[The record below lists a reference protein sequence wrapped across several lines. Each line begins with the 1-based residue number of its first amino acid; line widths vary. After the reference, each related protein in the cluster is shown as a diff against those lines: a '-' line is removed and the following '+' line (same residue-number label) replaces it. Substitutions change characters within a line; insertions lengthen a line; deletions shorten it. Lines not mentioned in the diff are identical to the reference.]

1 VAVQK
6 ELQQQDLMRRLTIGF
21 EKAYD
26 TKDFVI
32 TVRELNVT
40 PHFAKNA
47 RNPCSNLARRE
58 SHASPAMP

>member
-1 VAVQK
+1 
-6 ELQQQDLMRRLTIGF
+6 MRRFTIGF

-40 PHFAKNA
+40 SHFAKNV
-47 RNPCSNLARRE
+47 RDRCSNLARRE
-58 SHASPAMP
+58 SHASPAMLSVSAGDG